1 MWPEFNVP
9 PDVNVVLNLPV
20 RHKREAFQQTQL
32 LEDRIRG
39 SVCLAH
45 FPVCKRNKTGNV
57 RIT

>member
-39 SVCLAH
+39 SDCFVSFSPLPCL
-45 FPVCKRNKTGNV
+45 
-57 RIT
+57 

>member
-32 LEDRIRG
+32 VEDRIRG
-39 SVCLAH
+39 SDCFVSFSPLS
-45 FPVCKRNKTGNV
+45 
-57 RIT
+57 